1 LYSTVHK
8 KNLAEIGMLG
18 SARILAMSRM
28 PEIAGKAAIAG
39 TPAKV
44 GPKATAGTPTTQER
58 AAIAVFMF
66 FMSS

>member
-1 LYSTVHK
+1 
-8 KNLAEIGMLG
+8 MLG